1 MQVHVRLCLVALPGC
16 MTLHRA
22 LVVGAAWL
30 LLAAP
35 LLAEPSG
42 GMRDDDVVA
51 RVNGAPIYR
60 KSVREVVQGVLA
72 LQDSKPNAANIG
84 KLAGAALDSLIALE
98 LLYQESQARGI
109 KVSDAAVDAEVGRTK
124 DSFPDAHAFGEA
136 MKAKGM
142 TESDLRND
150 TRKTMAVNQLLESAV
165 WRNVSVSSE
174 QVKDFYEKNRAE
186 FKHPAEI
193 RASRIL
199 IRVPEHATPGER
211 KAAKQRAGELLAKLH
226 AGADFAQLARANSQ
240 DSASAAHDGDL
251 GYLEKG
257 DMDPAFEKQAF
268 ALAPG
273 QVSGVVATP
282 YGFDIVKVTN
292 RRPAGYTPLD
302 EVQDRIREVLLKS
315 EKQERQAD
323 FVAQLRQKAK
333 VELVDPVAP

>member
-1 MQVHVRLCLVALPGC
+1 

-22 LVVGAAWL
+22 LVAGVAL
-30 LLAAP
+30 LLWAAP
-35 LLAEPSG
+35 LAAESSR

-51 RVNGAPIYR
+51 RVNGTPIYR
-60 KSVREVVQGVLA
+60 KSVREVVQGVLV
-72 LQDSKPNAANIG
+72 LQDSKPNPGSIG
-84 KLAGAALDSLIALE
+84 RLAEDALDSLIALE

-109 KVSDAAVDAEVGRTK
+109 KVSAAAVDAEISRSK
-124 DSFPDAHAFGEA
+124 NSFPDAHAFELA

-142 TESDLRND
+142 VEADLRND

-165 WRNVSVSSE
+165 WRNVRVSPE
-174 QVKDFYEKNRAE
+174 QVKDFYEKNREE
-186 FKHPAEI
+186 FKHPAEF

-199 IRVPEHATPGER
+199 IRVPEHATPAER
-211 KAAKQRAGELLAKLH
+211 KAAKQHAGDLLAKLQ

-282 YGFDIVKVTN
+282 YGFEIIKVTD
-292 RRPAGYTPLD
+292 RRAAGYHPLD

-315 EKQERQAD
+315 EKQEREAD

>member
-1 MQVHVRLCLVALPGC
+1 MA
-16 MTLHRA
+16 LHRVA
-22 LVVGAAWL
+22 AVGAAL
-30 LLAAP
+30 LVLAVP
-35 LLAEPSG
+35 LLAEPSR

-72 LQDSKPNAANIG
+72 LQDSEPDPASIG
-84 KLAGAALDSLIALE
+84 KLAGEALDSLIALE
-98 LLYQESQARGI
+98 LLYQESRARGI
-109 KVSDAAVDAEVGRTK
+109 KVSDAAVEAEIGRTRER
-124 DSFPDAHAFGEA
+124 FPDAQAFDRE

-142 TESDLRND
+142 TEADLRND

-165 WRNVSVSSE
+165 WGSVRVSSE
-174 QVKDFYEKNRAE
+174 QVRDFYEKNREE
-186 FKHPAEI
+186 FRHPAEI

-199 IRVPEHATPGER
+199 IRVPQQATPAER
-211 KAAKQRAGELLAKLH
+211 KAAKQRADDLLAKLH

-268 ALAPG
+268 SLAPG

-282 YGFDIVKVTN
+282 YGFEIIKVTG
-292 RRPAGYTPLD
+292 RRGAGYRPLG

-333 VELVDPVAP
+333 VELVEPVAP

>member
-1 MQVHVRLCLVALPGC
+1 MVP
-16 MTLHRA
+16 HRA
-22 LVVGAAWL
+22 LVAGAAWL

-35 LLAEPSG
+35 LLAEPSK
-42 GMRDDDVVA
+42 GMRDNDVVA

-72 LQDSKPNAANIG
+72 LQDSKPDAAKIT
-84 KLAGAALDSLIALE
+84 KLAGDALDSLIALE

-109 KVSDAAVDAEVGRTK
+109 TVSDAAVDAEISRSRN
-124 DSFPDAHAFGEA
+124 SFPDAHAFDLA

-142 TESDLRND
+142 TEADLRKD
-150 TRKTMAVNQLLESAV
+150 TRKTMAVNRLLESAV
-165 WRNVSVSSE
+165 WRGVHISPE
-174 QVKDFYEKNRAE
+174 QVKDFYEKNREE

-193 RASRIL
+193 RVSRIL
-199 IRVPEHATPGER
+199 IRAPEQAAPPER
-211 KAAKQRAGELLAKLH
+211 KAAKQRAEDLLAKLH
-226 AGADFAQLARANSQ
+226 AGADFAQVARANSQ

-257 DMDPAFEKQAF
+257 NMDSAFEKEAF

-282 YGFDIVKVTN
+282 YGFEIIKVTD
-292 RRPAGYTPLD
+292 RRAAGYYPLD
-302 EVQDRIREVLLKS
+302 EVQDRIREVLLRS
-315 EKQERQAD
+315 EKQDRQAA

-333 VELVDPVAP
+333 VELMEPDAP

>member
-1 MQVHVRLCLVALPGC
+1 MAF
-16 MTLHRA
+16 HRA
-22 LVVGAAWL
+22 VAIGAAVL

-35 LLAEPSG
+35 LLAEPSK

-51 RVNGAPIYR
+51 RVNGTAIYR
-60 KSVREVVQGVLA
+60 RSVREVVQGVLV
-72 LQDSKPNAANIG
+72 LQDAKPNPANIG
-84 KLAGAALDSLIALE
+84 RLAGEALDSLIALE

-109 KVSDAAVDAEVGRTK
+109 KVSDAAVDAEVSRTRN
-124 DSFPDAHAFGEA
+124 SFPDAQAFNRA
-136 MKAKGM
+136 MQAKGM
-142 TESDLRND
+142 TEADLRDD
-150 TRKTMAVNQLLESAV
+150 TRKTMAVNRLLESAV
-165 WRNVSVSSE
+165 WRDVRVSSE
-174 QVKDFYEKNRAE
+174 QVKDFYEKNREE
-186 FKHPAEI
+186 FKHAAEI

-199 IRVPEHATPGER
+199 IRVPQHAMPAER
-211 KAAKQRAGELLAKLH
+211 KTAKQHAGELLAKLQ

-257 DMDPAFEKQAF
+257 DMDRAFEKQAF

-282 YGFDIVKVTN
+282 YGFEIIKVTD
-292 RRPAGYTPLD
+292 RRAAGYQPLD

-323 FVAQLRQKAK
+323 FVAQLRQKAR